1 MGTEGERTSESLG
14 TRVTGLIEALGGET
28 GQEPGISTG
37 DPILDEAT
45 QGLRP
50 GDLWTVSGE
59 AGTGKTALVTSMA
72 ASAAMG
78 GVDVTILSLEQTPR
92 ELSLGLLG
100 MARAHQAEAREV
112 LQDHVRIVSYPRA
125 TVSGLVSVMGAT
137 GEEPRALFVDG
148 FNLMA
153 ADSTSSQR
161 YEQVA
166 QAARAL
172 KAAALE
178 SGMSVVV
185 TVPAQAVRTQ
195 RGKPVRRAPTLADI
209 KGTGEL
215 VGASDVVVLMDAQAL
230 GGDDAED
237 RPAEDW
243 AEISVAKNRRGGAAT
258 SWVALPPKPK
268 CEADDVLA

>member
-1 MGTEGERTSESLG
+1 M
-14 TRVTGLIEALGGET
+14 
-28 GQEPGISTG
+28 
-37 DPILDEAT
+37 
-45 QGLRP
+45 
-50 GDLWTVSGE
+50 
-59 AGTGKTALVTSMA
+59 
-72 ASAAMG
+72 
-78 GVDVTILSLEQTPR
+78 
-92 ELSLGLLG
+92 
-100 MARAHQAEAREV
+100 
-112 LQDHVRIVSYPRA
+112 
-125 TVSGLVSVMGAT
+125 SGLVSVMGAT

-237 RPAEDW
+237 RPAEGW
-243 AEISVAKNRRGGAAT
+243 AEISVATNRRGGAAT

-268 CEADDVLA
+268 GEADDVLA